1 MLTYTFND
9 HKPLYS
15 QLYSYIKTDIQ
26 NGILSSGEK
35 LPSKRSLA
43 KQLNISTITVENAY
57 LQLLDE
63 GFIYALPR
71 SGYYV
76 SKFHVQ
82 SFEKKPSKPFL
93 LEDHHKHYSIDL
105 SSHATSAENFPFSIW
120 AKLSR
125 QVLSNHQDDLMKS
138 MPTQGTTIL
147 REAIA
152 QYLNEFRNLKVSKD
166 QIIIGAGTEY
176 LYSLLIQLL
185 GTHQNYGIEVP
196 GYRTLHHIY
205 DAYNL
210 HVKPLYLDKK
220 GIKPSSLKDVNVIH
234 TTPSHHFPTGI
245 TMPLSRRMSLLE
257 WANEEKERYIIED
270 DYDSEFRM
278 MGKPLPPLF
287 SLDQSEHVI
296 YMNTFTKSLSSTIRI
311 SYMVLPPHLAIRFND
326 HLSFYNCTVSSFEQY
341 TLAYFIQ
348 EGYFEK
354 HINRMRNKYRKK
366 RNDILSLLTE
376 SPLYP
381 LVHIK
386 EENAGLHFLLEIK
399 QDYDYDHFIS
409 SCHTKG
415 LHIKT
420 LKDYGGK
427 DDKTLIINY
436 SSLPLAS
443 FKEAI
448 NILYDVL
455 KKL

>member
-15 QLYSYIKTDIQ
+15 QLYSYIKSDIQ
-26 NGILSSGEK
+26 KGLLKSGEK

-63 GFIYALPR
+63 GFIYAIPR
-71 SGYYV
+71 SGYYI

-82 SFEKKPSKPFL
+82 SFEKKPSKPFQL
-93 LEDHHKHYSIDL
+93 VTHHTHYPLDL

-125 QVLSNHQDDLMKS
+125 QVLSFHQDDLMKS
-138 MPTQGTTIL
+138 MPTQGTVIL

-152 QYLNEFRNLKVSKD
+152 QYLNEFRNLQVSKD

-185 GTHQNYGIEVP
+185 GLHQNYGIEVP
-196 GYRTLHHIY
+196 GYKTLHHIY

-210 HVKPLYLDKK
+210 HVKPLYLDQN
-220 GIKPSSLKDVNVIH
+220 GISMSSLHDVNVIH

-245 TMPLSRRMSLLE
+245 TMPLSRRLSLLE
-257 WANEEKERYIIED
+257 WANEQEDRYIIED

-287 SLDQSEHVI
+287 SLDQNEHVI

-311 SYMVLPPHLAIRFND
+311 SYMVLPPHLANMFNEQ
-326 HLSFYNCTVSSFEQY
+326 LSFYNCTVSSFEQY

-348 EGYFEK
+348 DGYFEK

-366 RNDILSLLTE
+366 RNEILSLLVK

-381 LVHIK
+381 LITIK

-399 QDYDYDHFIS
+399 QDYDYEQFIS
-409 SCHTKG
+409 LCHKQG

-420 LKDYGGK
+420 LKDYGGN
-427 DDKTLIINY
+427 DNTLIINY
-436 SSLPLAS
+436 SSLSLPD
-443 FKEAI
+443 FQKAI
-448 NILYDVL
+448 TIIYNIL